1 MRYAVSRA
9 HTCTVEHHQIW
20 KIQVLYQTS
29 ITYERIFMYSDLKVS
44 EKNKYLIS
52 LNLRLNGKQSIL
64 INYLNKV
71 EI

>member
-1 MRYAVSRA
+1 MKDPSAISDFYNIWDLKSKA
-9 HTCTVEHHQIW
+9 HATG
-20 KIQVLYQTS
+20 
-29 ITYERIFMYSDLKVS
+29 RIFMYSDLKVF

>member
-1 MRYAVSRA
+1 
-9 HTCTVEHHQIW
+9 
-20 KIQVLYQTS
+20 
-29 ITYERIFMYSDLKVS
+29 MYSDLKVS